1 MKSLVNRNAA
11 SMRRC
16 DGDATE
22 VRRRCG
28 GAAEARRRCD
38 GSATEMRRSGGG
50 ATEVRR
56 KCDGDAAERAEARQR
71 CDGSATETK
80 RSTKPHQHENTTKAQ
95 HTSSA
100 GKLAKCRHTQRLP
113 FSITQDH
120 VMDQL
125 RKLQKCMHPNTNHR
139 SLFHLFTDR
148 VHPQNRCSSHS
159 KSVKI

>member
-1 MKSLVNRNAA
+1 
-11 SMRRC
+11 MRRK
-16 DGDATE
+16 
-22 VRRRCG
+22 
-28 GAAEARRRCD
+28 CD

-80 RSTKPHQHENTTKAQ
+80 HPTKPHQNENTTKAQ
-95 HTSSA
+95 HTSNA
-100 GKLAKCRHTQRLP
+100 GKLVKCRHTQRLP

-125 RKLQKCMHPNTNHR
+125 HKLQKCMHPNTNHR

-148 VHPQNRCSSHS
+148 VHPQNHCSSHS
-159 KSVKI
+159 KSVKICFNTQTSGLCFLFQM